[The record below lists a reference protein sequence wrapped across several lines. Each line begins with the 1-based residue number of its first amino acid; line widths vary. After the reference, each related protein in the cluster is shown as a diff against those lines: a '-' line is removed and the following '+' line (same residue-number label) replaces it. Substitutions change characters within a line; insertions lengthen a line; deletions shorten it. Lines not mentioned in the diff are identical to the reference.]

1 MKKYVMSLSVLAGA
15 AMITACGGD
24 NAAEENNSG
33 GAPENNAA
41 ENNTGENNAPE
52 NEASEADGE
61 SVNLIAATQLD
72 DESPFTVGFERFKEV
87 IEEETDGSVTVEIH
101 TDGALGG
108 NEDELVQNME
118 TGSVDLVVASPGFMA
133 QASNVVDF
141 FAMPYLFES
150 NEHWESVVDGE
161 IGDLVSQQVEDNT
174 NFKMLG
180 YWSAGVRNYYGFE
193 PIETPDDLQNVQ
205 IRTQDSPV
213 VTNTWETLGA
223 NPTSVAWDEMYQ
235 ALQNR
240 VIDAAENDFT
250 NIYQA
255 SHHEVTTNISLTEHD
270 YTTRLFFTSDE
281 IYSGLSD
288 EQQQAF
294 DMAAEEATIAARE
307 SDRDLADESLD
318 LIEEAGVEVNE
329 VDKEPFIEMTDSVR
343 EEAAESL
350 DMVEELEEVDSMR
363 EGE

>member
-1 MKKYVMSLSVLAGA
+1 MKKYMMSISVLAGA
-15 AMITACGGD
+15 ALITACGNNAAEEGNPGEETND
-24 NAAEENNSG
+24 APENAAEENN
-33 GAPENNAA
+33 
-41 ENNTGENNAPE
+41 
-52 NEASEADGE
+52 ASADGE
-61 SVNLIAATQLD
+61 SMNLIAATQLD
-72 DESPFTVGFERFKEV
+72 SDSPFTVGFERFKEV
-87 IEEETDGSVTVEIH
+87 IEEETDGEITVEIH
-101 TDGALGG
+101 TDGSLGG

-133 QASNVVDF
+133 QATNVVDF

-150 NEHWESVVDGE
+150 NEHWESVVDGD
-161 IGDLVSQQVEDNT
+161 IGELVFDQVEENT
-174 NFKMLG
+174 SFKMLG
-180 YWSAGVRNYYGFE
+180 YWSAGVRNYYGFD
-193 PIETPDDLQNVQ
+193 PIESPDDLQNVQ

-240 VIDAAENDFT
+240 VIDASENDFT

-270 YTTRLFFTSDE
+270 YTTRMFFTSDE
-281 IYSGLSD
+281 IYSSLSE

-294 DMAAEEATIAARE
+294 DTAAEEATIAARE
-307 SDRDLADESLD
+307 SDRELAEESLD
-318 LIEEAGVEVNE
+318 LLEEGGMEVND
-329 VDKEPFIEMTDSVR
+329 VDQEPFIEMTESVR

-350 DMVEELEEVDSMR
+350 DMTEELEEVESMR
-363 EGE
+363 ESE